1 MNYWKS
7 LENMIF
13 NGSNPVGGQV
23 EAGEKTGYIN
33 LTEDRVASKGRVEEA
48 TAPSAVNRAA

>member
-1 MNYWKS
+1 MNYLKS
-7 LENMIF
+7 LEKTIS